1 MSHSSELAARLEARA
16 VDMEKSAKDWQAGS
30 VYQQALPNHQVAK
43 AFESFAERDTQ
54 HAADL
59 RAAAQA
65 VRAMEWRPIAEAP
78 KDGTEILTWV
88 GGVAEPFKYICRWS
102 DSYSI
107 HGLGGNWTDGLCNMG
122 IEVTQWMPLPAPPEV
137 GG

>member
-1 MSHSSELAARLEARA
+1 MSPSSELAARLEKMAVERESLGKRQRTNASFSLADGCPNIARIEGELA
-16 VDMEKSAKDWQAGS
+16 MAHEV
-30 VYQQALPNHQVAK
+30 V
-43 AFESFAERDTQ
+43 
-54 HAADL
+54 AADL

-65 VRAMEWRPIAEAP
+65 VREREWRPIAEAP

>member
-1 MSHSSELAARLEARA
+1 MSPSSELAARLEAEA
-16 VDMEKSAKDWQAGS
+16 VFFENIGKVPGNPEAKQWG
-30 VYQQALPNHQVAK
+30 
-43 AFESFAERDTQ
+43 E
-54 HAADL
+54 DL

-65 VRAMEWRPIAEAP
+65 VREREWRPIAEAP